1 MEQNKQ
7 IKSGE
12 WFCAIEGIA
21 IAEKIHDFFYEEYD
35 DIPEGKKLGDYKYS
49 MVEYKLFCDFDGRP
63 IKRNRNKIYRKD
75 WCDPI
80 DLKYQ
85 RVLNK
90 SIKDNPKEYSSFV
103 KFLNTKKT
111 FGSCKTLYYELS
123 PDNKQ
128 KVIQDIERIK
138 CELSPRFTF
147 QDMLKVA
154 SKNKSSI
161 DLTRFESNSFCI
173 DIYLEIR
180 MVYVYGDYDK
190 NRLLFQKFEYKICE

>member
-1 MEQNKQ
+1 MEQSKQ

-21 IAEKIHDFFYEEYD
+21 IAEKTHDLFYEEYD

-63 IKRNRNKIYRKD
+63 IKRNRYKIYRKD

-103 KFLNTKKT
+103 KFLNTKKRLEVAKP
-111 FGSCKTLYYELS
+111 CIMNYLQII
-123 PDNKQ
+123 NK
-128 KVIQDIERIK
+128 K
-138 CELSPRFTF
+138 
-147 QDMLKVA
+147 
-154 SKNKSSI
+154 
-161 DLTRFESNSFCI
+161 
-173 DIYLEIR
+173 
-180 MVYVYGDYDK
+180 
-190 NRLLFQKFEYKICE
+190 

>member
-1 MEQNKQ
+1 M
-7 IKSGE
+7 
-12 WFCAIEGIA
+12 
-21 IAEKIHDFFYEEYD
+21 
-35 DIPEGKKLGDYKYS
+35 
-49 MVEYKLFCDFDGRP
+49 
-63 IKRNRNKIYRKD
+63 
-75 WCDPI
+75 
-80 DLKYQ
+80 
-85 RVLNK
+85 
-90 SIKDNPKEYSSFV
+90 
-103 KFLNTKKT
+103 
-111 FGSCKTLYYELS
+111 YYELS